1 MSINK
6 LNINIKDRYIEQA
19 FEILNFFKSIIIE
32 VHHIG
37 SSKLAKLPYNCDMD
51 ILFIVKSY
59 DDVRNLA
66 DILIAEGYIH
76 VNHFTDYFRDDMVMR
91 KVVDGQNIN
100 MIFMSS
106 ESGKKNDIL
115 ICTEHLL
122 MNEQSCS
129 DFKKLKKSLVKNEV
143 TEAEYDERK
152 YRLFQMIKDEGNHLT
167 SV

>member
-1 MSINK
+1 MSINQF
-6 LNINIKDRYIEQA
+6 NINIKDKYIAQA

-37 SSKLAKLPYNCDMD
+37 SSKLAKIPYSCDMD

-66 DILIAEGYIH
+66 DILIAEGYVQI
-76 VNHFTDYFRDDMVMR
+76 NHFTDYFRDDMVMR
-91 KVVDGQNIN
+91 KVVDGQVIN

-106 ESGKKNDIL
+106 ASYKKEDIL
-115 ICTEHLL
+115 ACTEHLVE
-122 MNEQSCS
+122 NEEYFR
-129 DFKKLKKSLVKNEV
+129 DFKNLKRSFLKDEV

-152 YRLFQMIKDEGNHLT
+152 YQLFQMMKGEGDHLT

>member
-6 LNINIKDRYIEQA
+6 LNINIKDKYIAQA

-37 SSKLAKLPYNCDMD
+37 SSKFTQIPHNCDMD

-66 DILIAEGYIH
+66 DILIAEGYVH
-76 VNHFTDYFRDDMVMR
+76 VNHFSDYFKDDMVMR

-106 ESGKKNDIL
+106 TSYKKNDIL
-115 ICTEHLL
+115 ICTEHML
-122 MNEQSCS
+122 MKGEY
-129 DFKKLKKSLVKNEV
+129 FAHYKKLKKSLLKNEV

-152 YRLFQMIKDEGNHLT
+152 YRLFQMIKEERDHLT

>member
-6 LNINIKDRYIEQA
+6 LNINVKEKYIEHA

-37 SSKLAKLPYNCDMD
+37 SSKLSKMPYRCDMD

-66 DILIAEGYIH
+66 DILIAEGYVH
-76 VNHFTDYFRDDMVMR
+76 VNNFSDYFRDDMVMR
-91 KVVDGQNIN
+91 KMVDGQNIN

-106 ESGKKNDIL
+106 ASNKKNDIL

-122 MNEQSCS
+122 TNEQSCR
-129 DFKKLKKSLVKNEV
+129 DFKNLKRSLLENEM
-143 TEAEYDERK
+143 TEAEYNERK
-152 YRLFQMIKDEGNHLT
+152 YRLFQMIKDDGDPLT

>member
-1 MSINK
+1 
-6 LNINIKDRYIEQA
+6 
-19 FEILNFFKSIIIE
+19 
-32 VHHIG
+32 
-37 SSKLAKLPYNCDMD
+37 MD

-66 DILIAEGYIH
+66 DILIAEGYVH
-76 VNHFTDYFRDDMVMR
+76 VNNFSDYFRDDMVMR

-106 ESGKKNDIL
+106 ASNKKNDIL

-122 MNEQSCS
+122 VNEQSCS
-129 DFKKLKKSLVKNEV
+129 DLKNLKRLLLKNEV

-152 YRLFQMIKDEGNHLT
+152 YRLFQMIKDDGDHLT

>member
-1 MSINK
+1 MSVNQF
-6 LNINIKDRYIEQA
+6 NINIKEKYIAQA

-37 SSKLAKLPYNCDMD
+37 SSKLARIPYSCDMD

-66 DILIAEGYIH
+66 DILIAEGYAQI
-76 VNHFTDYFRDDMVMR
+76 NHFSDYFKDDMVMR
-91 KVVDGQNIN
+91 KVVDGQIIN

-106 ESGKKNDIL
+106 ASYKKHDIL
-115 ICTEHLL
+115 ACTEHLVE
-122 MNEQSCS
+122 NREYFS
-129 DFKKLKKSLVKNEV
+129 DFKNLKQALLKNEV
-143 TEAEYDERK
+143 TKSEYDERK
-152 YRLFQMIKDEGNHLT
+152 YRLFQMIKGEGDYLT

>member
-6 LNINIKDRYIEQA
+6 FNINIKDKYIAQA

-37 SSKLAKLPYNCDMD
+37 SSKLAKIPYSCDMD

-66 DILIAEGYIH
+66 DILIAEGYVQI
-76 VNHFTDYFRDDMVMR
+76 NHFSNYFKDDMVMR
-91 KVVDGQNIN
+91 KVVDGQNVN

-106 ESGKKNDIL
+106 ASYKKNDIL
-115 ICTEHLL
+115 TCTENLL
-122 MNEQSCS
+122 VNEAYFV
-129 DFKKLKKSLVKNEV
+129 DFKNLKRALLKNEM

-152 YRLFQMIKDEGNHLT
+152 YRLFQMIKDEGDYLT

>member
-6 LNINIKDRYIEQA
+6 LNLNNKDKYIEQA

-37 SSKLAKLPYNCDMD
+37 SSRLENFPYHCDMD

-66 DILIAEGYIH
+66 DILIAEGYAH
-76 VNHFTDYFRDDMVMR
+76 VSNFSDYFRDDMVMR
-91 KVVDGQNIN
+91 KVVDGQIVN

-106 ESGKKNDIL
+106 TSWKKEDIL
-115 ICTEHLL
+115 NCTENLL
-122 MNEQSCS
+122 FNEEFSGN
-129 DFKKLKKSLVKNEV
+129 FKNLKKAFFKNEM

-152 YRLFQMIKDEGNHLT
+152 YRLFQMIKGEGDHLT